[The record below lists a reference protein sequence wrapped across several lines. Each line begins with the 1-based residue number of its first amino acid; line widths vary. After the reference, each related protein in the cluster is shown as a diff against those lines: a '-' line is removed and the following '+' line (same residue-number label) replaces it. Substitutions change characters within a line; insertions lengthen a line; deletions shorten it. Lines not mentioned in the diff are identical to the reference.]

1 METNHDYKKILE
13 EEMKEIP
20 DYEPVYQE
28 HDEQKVLL
36 EIGFLRFQKKMEK
49 IFDEKIAEILKKK
62 L

>member
-1 METNHDYKKILE
+1 MHDYKKILE

-28 HDEQKVLL
+28 HDEQKALL
-36 EIGFLRFQKKMEK
+36 EIGFLRFEKKMKKFFEEK
-49 IFDEKIAEILKKK
+49 ISENLKKK